1 MRTSRTSGQVKL
13 IEMAQLTEPQ
23 RLVTKQTHARRGCVR
38 TWSSVS
44 VRPPQQ
50 QRVAVAGACFC
61 FSSPVT
67 RHGGGAGWPRLSSVS
82 QRGSSGDDV
91 MVDKQGYDSCL
102 YPAQQFDGS
111 KLQSGRHELGAE
123 LAVQYNRRW
132 MMEPAST
139 GSPLNI

>member
-1 MRTSRTSGQVKL
+1 
-13 IEMAQLTEPQ
+13 
-23 RLVTKQTHARRGCVR
+23 
-38 TWSSVS
+38 VS

-50 QRVAVAGACFC
+50 QRVAVAAACFC

-67 RHGGGAGWPRLSSVS
+67 RH
-82 QRGSSGDDV
+82 GSSGDDV